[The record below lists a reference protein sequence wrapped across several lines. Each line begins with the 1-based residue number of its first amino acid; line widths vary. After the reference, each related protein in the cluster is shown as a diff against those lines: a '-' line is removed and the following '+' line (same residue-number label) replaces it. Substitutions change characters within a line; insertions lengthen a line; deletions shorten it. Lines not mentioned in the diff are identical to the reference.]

1 MGRTLTASICIKDCD
16 ISRSHA
22 TLHYDKR
29 CKQWMITD
37 SSLNGVLINGVRIKK
52 DLPHSL
58 EDNDVVSFGVP
69 DNYKYIFTTHQL
81 DQNKNEK

>member
-1 MGRTLTASICIKDCD
+1 
-16 ISRSHA
+16 
-22 TLHYDKR
+22 
-29 CKQWMITD
+29 MITD